1 MLSLTLW
8 QEMLRE
14 RNISLIASGAASP
27 RGPSGRFTSF
37 VTSRPVWPA
46 AVSAIL
52 ALPKKQAVVVEA
64 HVLDQVRDSSYYA
77 GLLQVL
83 ESYFDD

>member
-1 MLSLTLW
+1 MANKPVSVMTY
-8 QEMLRE
+8 EKR
-14 RNISLIASGAASP
+14 IVDDVFA
-27 RGPSGRFTSF
+27 GRLQ
-37 VTSRPVWPA
+37 A

-64 HVLDQVRDSSYYA
+64 HVLDQVRDSSYYG

>member
-1 MLSLTLW
+1 MANKPVSVTTY
-8 QEMLRE
+8 EKR
-14 RNISLIASGAASP
+14 IVDDVFA
-27 RGPSGRFTSF
+27 GRLQ
-37 VTSRPVWPA
+37 A

-64 HVLDQVRDSSYYA
+64 HVLYQVRDSSYYG

>member
-1 MLSLTLW
+1 MANKPVSVTTY
-8 QEMLRE
+8 EKR
-14 RNISLIASGAASP
+14 IVDDVFA
-27 RGPSGRFTSF
+27 GRLQ
-37 VTSRPVWPA
+37 A

-64 HVLDQVRDSSYYA
+64 HVLDRVRDSSYYA